1 MWPFKKNKSNRSGSN
16 QKSSDLDLEEITL
29 HLSGSLPGKI
39 PTTYDHQRII
49 LYFIEVNAKLLF
61 ESRPFNSEPR
71 TLIYRLDGVNII
83 AQPGKHLNLIGG
95 RTAVYDIAQKLV
107 ENLGMSE
114 KDAMAYTKPLLKQ
127 K

>member
-1 MWPFKKNKSNRSGSN
+1 MWPFHKNKSNRAETN
-16 QKSSDLDLEEITL
+16 KKSSDLDLEEITL
-29 HLSGSLPGKI
+29 RLSGSLPGKI
-39 PTTYDHQRII
+39 PTTYDLQRIHNYLGEI
-49 LYFIEVNAKLLF
+49 NAWLLF

-107 ENLGMSE
+107 DYLGMSE
-114 KDAMAYTKPLLKQ
+114 KDATAYTKPLLNQ